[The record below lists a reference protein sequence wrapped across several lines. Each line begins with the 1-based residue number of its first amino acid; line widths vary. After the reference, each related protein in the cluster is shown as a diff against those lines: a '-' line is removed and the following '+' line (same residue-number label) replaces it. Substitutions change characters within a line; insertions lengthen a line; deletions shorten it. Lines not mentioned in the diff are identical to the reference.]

1 MTRQEICEH
10 YNLEEPIIFF
20 DPEEVFDKGI
30 LGVSEDKRHVIYGY
44 YTLAAAIAEDNEK
57 EWNEKK
63 HKEGEEVP
71 DFYFDALEFIDKN
84 TIGTI
89 PYLDEEKA
97 PIIIYEMPK
106 E

>member
-1 MTRQEICEH
+1 MTRKEICEH

-30 LGVSEDKRHVIYGY
+30 LGVSEDKHHVIYGY
-44 YTLAAAIAEDNEK
+44 YALASALAEDNEK
-57 EWNEKK
+57 EWNKK
-63 HKEGEEVP
+63 EHKEDEEVP
-71 DFYFDALEFIDKN
+71 DFYFDAMEFIDKN

-89 PYLDEEKA
+89 TYLDEEKA
-97 PIIIYEMPK
+97 PIIIYELPQ